1 MSELTKSEIVAK
13 FQRAEGDT
21 GSPEVQV
28 ALLTARINHLT
39 EHFKVHAKD
48 HHSRRGLL
56 RMVSRRRKLLD
67 YLKRTDL
74 NAYRKLIDTLSLRK
88 KARERFTGPRPAD
101 FRQAV
106 VASITPCP
114 IVDEI
119 PLHLQSP
126 SNARCDLSALGNL
139 ENPQTAACRRNFL
152 ICSNPAVKTGHEDVS
167 ERTFFRRKHSR

>member
-28 ALLTARINHLT
+28 ALLTARLNHLT

-48 HHSRRGLL
+48 PHSRRGLL

-88 KARERFTGPRPAD
+88 
-101 FRQAV
+101 
-106 VASITPCP
+106 
-114 IVDEI
+114 
-119 PLHLQSP
+119 
-126 SNARCDLSALGNL
+126 
-139 ENPQTAACRRNFL
+139 
-152 ICSNPAVKTGHEDVS
+152 
-167 ERTFFRRKHSR
+167 